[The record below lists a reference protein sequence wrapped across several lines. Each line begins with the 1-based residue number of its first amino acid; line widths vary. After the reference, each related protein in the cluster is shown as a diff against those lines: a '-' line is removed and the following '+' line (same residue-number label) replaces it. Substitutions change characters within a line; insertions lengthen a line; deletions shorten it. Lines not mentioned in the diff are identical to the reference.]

1 MTYGGIKHKIT
12 HTLTLFSSFSTLLCC
27 ALPAL
32 LVALG
37 AGSVMAGLV
46 SAVPQLVIV
55 SRHKPIVF
63 IFAGTMLT
71 LSAFMQWRNRRMACP
86 IDPVKAKSCMRLRK
100 VSAIVFY
107 ISLTAYLTGIFFTF
121 FAKYLIRHVAKVG

>member
-1 MTYGGIKHKIT
+1 MTYGGIKHKVT

-32 LVALG
+32 FVALG

-46 SAVPQLVIV
+46 SAVPQLVVV

-86 IDPVKAKSCMRLRK
+86 IDPVQARTCMRVRK
-100 VSAIVFY
+100 YSAIVFC
-107 ISLTAYLTGIFFTF
+107 ISLTAYATGIFFTF
-121 FAKYLIRHVAKVG
+121 IAPHLM